1 MMKPQLLRVLFAAS
15 CLAASVVPVSA
26 SEIVVIVNASNP
38 AATLDKAAV
47 KAYYLKQRPTW
58 ADGER
63 VRSIDL
69 PDDPASRSAFVTKVL
84 GLSIAEF
91 ERHWIAQQYAN
102 GDGPPSKAPD
112 EAAVIKLVQLFKGG
126 IGFVTRA
133 ALEKAGDVRVKVV
146 LVAE

>member
-1 MMKPQLLRVLFAAS
+1 MVKHHMIRVLLAAS
-15 CLAASVVPVSA
+15 CLAAGVAPVAA
-26 SEIVVIVNASNP
+26 SDIVVIVNAANP
-38 AATLDKAAV
+38 ATTLDKAAV

-63 VRSIDL
+63 VRAVDI
-69 PDDPASRSAFVTKVL
+69 PDDPGARVEFVTKVL

-91 ERHWIAQQYAN
+91 ERHWIAQQYAS

-126 IGFVTRA
+126 IGFVSRA

-146 LVAE
+146 LTSQ

>member
-1 MMKPQLLRVLFAAS
+1 MMKPQMIRVLLAAS
-15 CLAASVVPVSA
+15 CLAASVSTVSA
-26 SEIVVIVNASNP
+26 NEIVVIVNAANP
-38 AATLDKAAV
+38 AVTLDKAAV

-58 ADGER
+58 ADGEK
-63 VRSIDL
+63 VRSVDI
-69 PDDPASRSAFVTKVL
+69 PDDPAARTAFVTTVL

-91 ERHWIAQQYAN
+91 ERHWIAQQYAS

-126 IGFVTRA
+126 IGFVSRA

-146 LVAE
+146 LTVQ

>member
-1 MMKPQLLRVLFAAS
+1 MLKHQMIRVLLAAS
-15 CLAASVVPVSA
+15 CVAAGAAPVQA

-63 VRSIDL
+63 VRSVDI
-69 PDDPASRSAFVTKVL
+69 PDDPGARAEFVTKVL
-84 GLSIAEF
+84 GLTIAEF
-91 ERHWIAQQYAN
+91 ERHWISQQYAS

-126 IGFVTRA
+126 IGFVSKA

-146 LVAE
+146 LTTQ